1 VAILYTNLPKPA
13 WDERRIAHD
22 FADDLA
28 VGDTIASI
36 DSISVSDADTGADIT
51 ASAKSAASNQIDTG
65 NKSVSAIYK
74 GGTPGQKYRMVAR
87 VVTTNG
93 EKLSAII
100 QMEIE

>member
-1 VAILYTNLPKPA
+1 MAILYTNLPKPA

-36 DSISVSDADTGADIT
+36 DSISVSDGDTGDDIT
-51 ASAKSAASNQIDTG
+51 ASAKGAASNQIDTG

-74 GGTPGQKYRMVAR
+74 GGTPGQKYKMVAR
-87 VVTTNG
+87 VLTANG

-100 QMEIE
+100 QMAIE